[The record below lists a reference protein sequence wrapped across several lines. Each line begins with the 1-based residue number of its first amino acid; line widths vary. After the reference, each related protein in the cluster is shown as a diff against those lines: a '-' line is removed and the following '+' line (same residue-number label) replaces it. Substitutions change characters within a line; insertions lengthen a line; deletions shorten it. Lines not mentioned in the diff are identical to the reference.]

1 MRLHIIFLKH
11 KETNL
16 FKIVMFSQNF
26 LYKLLPVFPRVGIGY
41 LDQKLEDLDRHE
53 SMYD

>member
-11 KETNL
+11 KET
-16 FKIVMFSQNF
+16 KIVMFSLNF

>member
-1 MRLHIIFLKH
+1 MRVHIIFLKY
-11 KETNL
+11 KETNR
-16 FKIVMFSQNF
+16 IVMLSLNF
-26 LYKLLPVFPRVGIGY
+26 LYKMLPVFPRVGKGY

>member
-16 FKIVMFSQNF
+16 FNVMFSQKI